1 MLQSYAM
8 SGDQVVSTLA
18 KEVLRLKQGIED
30 HRSNTGH
37 GLCWLNDLELWKLLD
52 SEAPYPHETIPMK
65 EEFLHS
71 VNDSTSR
78 DLPELPIK
86 NRSLSKL
93 LWLRRKYEQNR
104 TRENASK
111 RAIRCDRS

>member
-65 EEFLHS
+65 EEFF
-71 VNDSTSR
+71 TQCQRFYESR
-78 DLPELPIK
+78 LTGTPYQEPQPKQTIVAK
-86 NRSLSKL
+86 T
-93 LWLRRKYEQNR
+93 E
-104 TRENASK
+104 
-111 RAIRCDRS
+111 I